1 MLHLS
6 DLPCV
11 SHSQLF
17 KWMIELALLPMN
29 VALILF
35 SLEADAP
42 HTHVLLPK

>member
-11 SHSQLF
+11 SYSELF
-17 KWMIELALLPMN
+17 KWLIELALLPMHG
-29 VALILF
+29 ALDLF
-35 SLEADAP
+35 SLQADTP